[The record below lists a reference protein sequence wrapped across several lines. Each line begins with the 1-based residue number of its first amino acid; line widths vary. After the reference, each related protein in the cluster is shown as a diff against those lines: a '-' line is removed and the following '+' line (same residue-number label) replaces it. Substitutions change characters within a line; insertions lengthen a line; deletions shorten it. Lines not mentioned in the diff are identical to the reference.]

1 MGTYDLNR
9 IENLERGL
17 TQPQAEKLV
26 NVRQNLALSLAREYG
41 NRLSPMMAEKLVR
54 EVILRPEV
62 LAHLEGA
69 TVAELPSDAG
79 SWARWAR
86 DAVSGCELSQRS
98 LAASDEDLR
107 ERLKNEV
114 LAEIPRARKM
124 AMARDEGK
132 LDCYV
137 SEQVAQRFEHEIA
150 KGYGHGTV

>member
-1 MGTYDLNR
+1 MGTYDLNH

-17 TQPQAEKLV
+17 SQPQAEKLGK
-26 NVRQNLALSLAREYG
+26 VRQNLALSLAREYG

-69 TVAELPSDAG
+69 TVAELPSDVG
-79 SWARWAR
+79 GWARWAC

-98 LAASDEDLR
+98 LAASDDDLR

-132 LDCYV
+132 LDLYV
-137 SEQVAQRFEHEIA
+137 SEQVAQRFEHEIV
-150 KGYGHGTV
+150 KGYGHGAV